1 MVMLVPSSSFGTWM
15 KSSISMGEVMQGF
28 MAGTS
33 LQPGW
38 ADRGGP
44 TMSSGCRFAL
54 ADVTKPQ
61 SHSSDDS

>member
-1 MVMLVPSSSFGTWM
+1 MIMLVPSSSFGTCM
-15 KSSISMGEVMQGF
+15 RSCISMGEVVQGY

-33 LQPGW
+33 LQPGQ

-44 TMSSGCRFAL
+44 TMRSGCRFAL
-54 ADVTKPQ
+54 ADVTKPR